1 MPGGRRWRGGR
12 HCPGRAVR
20 MLEPVLLLLL
30 HHGPAHG
37 YTLLERLDEFGLGR
51 LDPSVVYRALRDM
64 EDMEWVTSAWDEE
77 ETQGPPRRV
86 YHLAEQGDEALGMW
100 VRNLEETRGAID
112 HLLDAYR
119 RHMEEGRGEHH
130 QAYRFSKED

>member
-12 HCPGRAVR
+12 RCAGRAVR

-37 YTLLERLDEFGLGR
+37 YTLLEQLKEFGLGE

-64 EDMEWVTSAWDEE
+64 EDAEWATSAWDEE

-86 YHLAEQGDEALGMW
+86 YHLTALGDEALSTW
-100 VRNLEETRGAID
+100 VRNLEGTREAID
-112 HLLDAYR
+112 HLLGAYR
-119 RHMEEGRGEHH
+119 RHMEEGQGEHH
-130 QAYRFSKED
+130 